1 MGLIVHTSFQTPEG
15 FLVTSVY
22 CRIVEVILR
31 PYVREQ
37 LTMSIRMD
45 FYADRTARLLGRM
58 PIQIPTLGNGQT
70 YVGTVGSM
78 SYFYDVLKARL
89 EAVGLVVENVLE
101 DPPPPLPETAPPAPP
116 EEPPAEESPT
126 EAPAPAPAE
135 EPPAEESPTE
145 APAPAEE
152 SPTESPT
159 EAPAPAEEP
168 PAETPTS

>member
-31 PYVREQ
+31 PYMREQ

-89 EAVGLVVENVLE
+89 EEVGLVVENVLE
-101 DPPPPLPETAPPAPP
+101 DPPPPLPETAPPAPA
-116 EEPPAEESPT
+116 EEPPAEAPAPAEEPPAEAPAPAPVEESPT
-126 EAPAPAPAE
+126 EAPAPAPV
-135 EPPAEESPTE
+135 EESPTE
-145 APAPAEE
+145 
-152 SPTESPT
+152 
-159 EAPAPAEEP
+159 
-168 PAETPTS
+168 TPSS